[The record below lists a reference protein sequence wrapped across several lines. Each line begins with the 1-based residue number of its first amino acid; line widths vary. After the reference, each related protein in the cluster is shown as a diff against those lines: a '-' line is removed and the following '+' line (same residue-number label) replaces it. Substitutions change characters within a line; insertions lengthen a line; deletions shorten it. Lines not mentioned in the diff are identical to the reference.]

1 MTSPESPRPKPPARY
16 FAIVGFTAGVL
27 TVVLFLLI
35 LRR

>member
-1 MTSPESPRPKPPARY
+1 MTSPESPRPAAKY
-16 FAIVGFTAGVL
+16 FAIVGFVAGVL